1 MIGPYLEL
9 VIIAIILGAIVW
21 LSRRNGAANPV
32 GTGKLLHEMSGIRQ
46 EHVAHG
52 RRLKKLEQAAAS
64 AEDVEKLSEQFKEQ
78 QTRVE
83 AIERQVSGIERQVS
97 DIASTGKGTA
107 ARVREMDK
115 RQDTMAEYLAALRA
129 DVAAQ
134 RRQLDLIYQ
143 VLVPKGMQG

>member
-9 VIIAIILGAIVW
+9 LIIAVIIGGIAFLVW
-21 LSRRNGAANPV
+21 RGGAANPV
-32 GTGKLLHEMSGIRQ
+32 GTGKLLHEVSGIRQ

-52 RRLKKLEQAAAS
+52 RRLKKLEEATAS
-64 AEDVEKLSEQFKEQ
+64 AEDVENLSVAFKEQ
-78 QTRVE
+78 QSRIET
-83 AIERQVSGIERQVS
+83 IERQVT

-115 RQDTMAEYLAALRA
+115 RQDKMAENLAAARA

-143 VLVPKGMQG
+143 VLVPKGMQ

>member
-9 VIIAIILGAIVW
+9 VIIAIILGTIVW
-21 LSRRNGAANPV
+21 LSRRDGAANPV
-32 GTGKLLHEMSGIRQ
+32 GTGKLLHDVSSMRQ

-52 RRLKKLEQAAAS
+52 RRLKKLEEAAAS

-78 QTRVE
+78 QSRIET
-83 AIERQVSGIERQVS
+83 IERQVA

-115 RQDTMAEYLAALRA
+115 RQDVIAENVAYTRA
-129 DVAAQ
+129 EVSSLSKQMDRMMRVITE
-134 RRQLDLIYQ
+134 R
-143 VLVPKGMQG
+143 GMS